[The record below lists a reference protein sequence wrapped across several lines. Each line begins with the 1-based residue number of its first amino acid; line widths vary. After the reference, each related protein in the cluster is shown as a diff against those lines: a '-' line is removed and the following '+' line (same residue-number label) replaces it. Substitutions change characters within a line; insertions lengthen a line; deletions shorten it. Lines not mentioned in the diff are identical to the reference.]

1 MMNIREYFRTLA
13 DEIGFEEAYE
23 EETRVYEMEDEN
35 FERWLTDHDI
45 DTTATETVMGEDVL
59 VITLWSWDMCGD

>member
-23 EETRVYEMEDEN
+23 EETRVYEMEDED

-45 DTTATETVMGEDVL
+45 DTTATETVMGEDIL

>member
-23 EETRVYEMEDEN
+23 EETRVYEMEDED

-59 VITLWSWDMCGD
+59 VITLWSWDMSGD